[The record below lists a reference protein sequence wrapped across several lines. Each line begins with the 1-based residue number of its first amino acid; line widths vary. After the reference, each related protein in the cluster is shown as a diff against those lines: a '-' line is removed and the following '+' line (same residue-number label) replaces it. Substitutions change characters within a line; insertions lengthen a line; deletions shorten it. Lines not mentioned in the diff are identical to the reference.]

1 MSEIKREEKKTS
13 KRNAAKLNAAIAG
26 VLDSIRPPED
36 LTVVEWAEKYRRLSS
51 EGSAETGPWRCDRT
65 PYLREPLEAFTDPKV
80 CLLYT
85 SARTG
90 RRSEKSAECAAELPT
105 ANLTL

>member
-1 MSEIKREEKKTS
+1 MPEIKPEEKKTS
-13 KRNAAKLNAAIAG
+13 KRNAAKLNSAIAG

-65 PYLREPLEAFTDPKV
+65 PYLREPLEAFTDPESSPHSSRFFV
-80 CLLYT
+80 T
-85 SARTG
+85 DRQE
-90 RRSEKSAECAAELPT
+90 RV
-105 ANLTL
+105 